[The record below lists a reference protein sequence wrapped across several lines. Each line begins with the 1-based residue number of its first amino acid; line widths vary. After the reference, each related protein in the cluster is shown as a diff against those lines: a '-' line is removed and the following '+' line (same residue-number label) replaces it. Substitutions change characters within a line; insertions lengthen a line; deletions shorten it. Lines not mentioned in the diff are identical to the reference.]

1 MKIDGTAFF
10 SLPDEHGQF
19 YKYIRKFQ
27 NRSYNKFTI
36 SQFSTR
42 LNFFAQAPF
51 LNISISKNFCLIIF
65 NDVYL
70 LVRKNHSFRIDFLND
85 PAKTRL

>member
-27 NRSYNKFTI
+27 NRSYDKFTI

-51 LNISISKNFCLIIF
+51 FKISIS
-65 NDVYL
+65 
-70 LVRKNHSFRIDFLND
+70 
-85 PAKTRL
+85 